1 MYNQNMILENF
12 SADALKTL
20 LLVIFKKHLDMTN
33 YRAFFWLTSHRIFRQ
48 TSDIDVGLE
57 GPEPIQLS
65 VLEKIKVEI
74 ENLPILYKIDIVDF
88 SQVPKEFI
96 QVVNKDKE
104 YI

>member
-1 MYNQNMILENF
+1 MILENF

-33 YRAFFWLTSHRIFRQ
+33 YRAFFFGSRVTGSSRQ